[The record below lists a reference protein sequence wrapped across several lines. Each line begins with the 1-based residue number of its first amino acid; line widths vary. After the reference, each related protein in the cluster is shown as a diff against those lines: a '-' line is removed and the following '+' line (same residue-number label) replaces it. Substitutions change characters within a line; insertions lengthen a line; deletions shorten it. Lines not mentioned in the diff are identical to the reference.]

1 MNKLLI
7 IYFIIIYLSLPGYFV
22 KANYSF
28 WKALIPIYNIYIL
41 FEILQFNKSILLI
54 ILGFIFIPY
63 TRIFTL
69 TTLYVFM
76 PSLIA
81 KAYNKNFIIGILG
94 IIFPYIFYPFISYFP
109 STYVYAFEEDVW
121 HFLRII
127 KF

>member
-1 MNKLLI
+1 MNKLII

-28 WKALIPIYNIYIL
+28 WKALIPIYNIVIL
-41 FEILQFNKSILLI
+41 FEILHFNKNILLI

-69 TTLYVFM
+69 TALYVFM

-81 KAYNKNFIIGILG
+81 KAYDKNFIFGIIGIL
-94 IIFPYIFYPFISYFP
+94 FPYIFYPFISYFP
-109 STYVYAFEEDVW
+109 SAYVYSFEEE
-121 HFLRII
+121 I
-127 KF
+127 